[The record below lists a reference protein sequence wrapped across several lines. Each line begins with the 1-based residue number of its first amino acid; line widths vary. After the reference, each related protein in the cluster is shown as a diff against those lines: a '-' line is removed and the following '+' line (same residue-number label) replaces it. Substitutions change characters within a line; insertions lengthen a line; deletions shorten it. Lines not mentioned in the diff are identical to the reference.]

1 MCETKAENL
10 AFVSRTALWPAQK
23 TWSKHLWSCRPFDL
37 WRCGA
42 DAWTVW
48 GAAGMRSL
56 EIPVAHLH
64 QASSQPL
71 RSLMF
76 SEKWQPMTTK
86 EEEEK
91 RKTAST
97 ASACKEFKCKF
108 LWLFLPLLHVSA
120 LTGQRYHL
128 YLFYFFSSVTS
139 VSAPID
145 SSVITNLINIAFI
158 FQNDFWLSTKNC
170 TLSLCWSVLEC

>member
-1 MCETKAENL
+1 MSFDWGDPINLLQDFASPLFLHPGKTKSESIIWRFMFKAENL

-23 TWSKHLWSCRPFDL
+23 TWSKRLCSCRSFDL

-56 EIPVAHLH
+56 EIPVAHPH

-97 ASACKEFKCKF
+97 ASACKNLNVNYFFF
-108 LWLFLPLLHVSA
+108 LASMSPLLLVNIIIFIYLIFFPQWSA
-120 LTGQRYHL
+120 CLHQ
-128 YLFYFFSSVTS
+128 
-139 VSAPID
+139 
-145 SSVITNLINIAFI
+145 LIAV
-158 FQNDFWLSTKNC
+158 Q
-170 TLSLCWSVLEC
+170 